1 MPWLTASGT
10 VYGKRYYTIAP
21 PMWKSD
27 WPAMELW
34 CRETFGPTGSLW
46 KERKNLAPEPNQ
58 RWYANNS
65 KFWFLDEKDLNWFV
79 LRWSE

>member
-10 VYGKRYYTIAP
+10 VYGKRYYTVAP
-21 PMWKSD
+21 PMWESD

-34 CRETFGPTGSLW
+34 CEETFGPTGSLW
-46 KERKNLAPEPNQ
+46 RETKNLTPETNQ

-79 LRWSE
+79 LRWME